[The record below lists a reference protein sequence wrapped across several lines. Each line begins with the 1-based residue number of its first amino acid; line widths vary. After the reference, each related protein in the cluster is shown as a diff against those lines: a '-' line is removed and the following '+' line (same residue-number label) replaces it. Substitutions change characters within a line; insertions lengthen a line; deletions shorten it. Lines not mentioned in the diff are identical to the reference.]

1 MCFQGVGAAQVNPAG
16 AFVPPLT
23 VEVTPALGL
32 AQVAEVVSGA
42 AVVVQVVVLVSRI
55 VLVIVYT
62 N

>member
-1 MCFQGVGAAQVNPAG
+1 MGAAQVNPAG